1 MPVFDDSVTSMLV
14 TDLLDK
20 ITVTILV
27 ILIAYI
33 LNFLQTWRAP
43 TFSRCH

>member
-33 LNFLQTWRAP
+33 LNFLQT
-43 TFSRCH
+43 